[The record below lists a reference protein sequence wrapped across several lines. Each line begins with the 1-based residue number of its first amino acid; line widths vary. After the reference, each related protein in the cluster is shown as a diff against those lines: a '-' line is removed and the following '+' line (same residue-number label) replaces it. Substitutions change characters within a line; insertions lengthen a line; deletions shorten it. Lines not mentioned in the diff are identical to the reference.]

1 MRSTRSRVGGT
12 TGRPSV
18 TPFSNQTSNSS
29 ALILSGS
36 ARPARTAGGPREA
49 HVVSIASG
57 SARPARTAGGPREA
71 HVVSFGAPEC
81 YTGIT
86 HAPRPL
92 TTEPSQC
99 AASPQRLLSLMSR
112 PASRVTPSPVKT
124 DGGCHGQCHPGRGG
138 GPVVRAPGFLVCLEG
153 SFAEA
158 SRAAGS
164 PAEGG
169 WNPLK
174 I

>member
-36 ARPARTAGGPREA
+36 AK
-49 HVVSIASG
+49 
-57 SARPARTAGGPREA
+57 PARTAGGPREA

-169 WNPLK
+169 
-174 I
+174 